1 MERNPEHPQQAIALR
16 YEPKKD
22 HAPKLVG
29 KGKGHLA
36 EKILELAR
44 QHNIPIRQDKNLV
57 QILSRLELN
66 QEIPADVYKAVA
78 EILAFVYRL
87 SSRKLER

>member
-1 MERNPEHPQQAIALR
+1 MERNTEQQQQAIALR

-22 HAPKLVG
+22 QAPKLVG

-44 QHNIPIRQDKNLV
+44 QHNIPVRQDKNLV

-87 SSRKLER
+87 SSRRLER